1 MKMITGNTYLADIQ
15 IKSPMGWVKVEA
27 TLTLTSETDF
37 SGSARLLGFTV
48 ALTDCSRSGSHF
60 RFAAAPK
67 LPFGVLQVSI
77 EADIDETGADQGPA
91 DSRGLIP

>member
-1 MKMITGNTYLADIQ
+1 MNMITGNTYLADVQ

-37 SGSARLLGFTV
+37 SGSAKLLGFTV

-60 RFAAAPK
+60 RFAAAPVARACVCRR
-67 LPFGVLQVSI
+67 PC
-77 EADIDETGADQGPA
+77 D
-91 DSRGLIP
+91 R